1 MNFLNWYRLFIVFM
15 CILIGS
21 SVFFAAAEITLIITL
36 LAMIMFVT
44 LSAKLSRQNIESSIV
59 IDNTAE
65 VQSDI
70 NRYIN
75 NISIPIIMLDDQ
87 LRVIHY
93 NHNALS
99 LFSNLENNESNLSLI
114 RATLNHNVVE
124 IAREAASSIREL
136 TLNNGV
142 TVEMTAGKMYID
154 SFAMYCTVLSF
165 QEITLLRKA
174 QQARSDLVANA
185 SHELRTPVAAAKAIA
200 ETLEEGVDDELMR
213 QDFQSRLVDEI
224 TRLESIIEGLLRL
237 ARLEAGTETM
247 NVELLSPKELF
258 EIAIERFNPLLK
270 PLQKISLD
278 SMAISKIYGDKEQ
291 ILEVITNLLDNALRV
306 TPENGKITLT
316 TIDGNNEVR
325 FGISDQGP
333 GIALVDHERIFERFY
348 SGDLSRTNAS
358 NSGLGLAIARNIL
371 NLLDGRIWVENNSG
385 QGTMMCFTLPTT
397 EKK

>member
-1 MNFLNWYRLFIVFM
+1 
-15 CILIGS
+15 
-21 SVFFAAAEITLIITL
+21 
-36 LAMIMFVT
+36 MIMFVT

-99 LFSNLENNESNLSLI
+99 LFSNLENNESHLSLI

-316 TIDGNNEVR
+316 TIDGNNEV
-325 FGISDQGP
+325 S
-333 GIALVDHERIFERFY
+333 A
-348 SGDLSRTNAS
+348 
-358 NSGLGLAIARNIL
+358 ARNR
-371 NLLDGRIWVENNSG
+371 NPRSNE
-385 QGTMMCFTLPTT
+385 
-397 EKK
+397 

>member
-1 MNFLNWYRLFIVFM
+1 
-15 CILIGS
+15 
-21 SVFFAAAEITLIITL
+21 
-36 LAMIMFVT
+36 MIMFVT
-44 LSAKLSRQNIESSIV
+44 LAAKLSRQSIESSIV

-99 LFSNLENNESNLSLI
+99 LFSNLENNESHLSLI

-174 QQARSDLVANA
+174 QQARSDFCLLYT
-185 SHELRTPVAAAKAIA
+185 SDAA
-200 ETLEEGVDDELMR
+200 DE
-213 QDFQSRLVDEI
+213 
-224 TRLESIIEGLLRL
+224 
-237 ARLEAGTETM
+237 
-247 NVELLSPKELF
+247 
-258 EIAIERFNPLLK
+258 
-270 PLQKISLD
+270 
-278 SMAISKIYGDKEQ
+278 
-291 ILEVITNLLDNALRV
+291 
-306 TPENGKITLT
+306 
-316 TIDGNNEVR
+316 
-325 FGISDQGP
+325 
-333 GIALVDHERIFERFY
+333 
-348 SGDLSRTNAS
+348 
-358 NSGLGLAIARNIL
+358 
-371 NLLDGRIWVENNSG
+371 
-385 QGTMMCFTLPTT
+385 
-397 EKK
+397 

>member
-1 MNFLNWYRLFIVFM
+1 M
-15 CILIGS
+15 CILIGI
-21 SVFFAAAEITLIITL
+21 SVFFAAAEITLIPTL
-36 LAMIMFVT
+36 LAMVMLIT

-99 LFSNLENNESNLSLI
+99 LFSNLENNEPHLSLI

-142 TVEMTAGKMYID
+142 IVEMTAGKMYID

-165 QEITLLRKA
+165 QDITLLRKA

-185 SHELRTPVAAAKAIA
+185 SH
-200 ETLEEGVDDELMR
+200 
-213 QDFQSRLVDEI
+213 
-224 TRLESIIEGLLRL
+224 
-237 ARLEAGTETM
+237 
-247 NVELLSPKELF
+247 
-258 EIAIERFNPLLK
+258 
-270 PLQKISLD
+270 
-278 SMAISKIYGDKEQ
+278 
-291 ILEVITNLLDNALRV
+291 
-306 TPENGKITLT
+306 
-316 TIDGNNEVR
+316 
-325 FGISDQGP
+325 
-333 GIALVDHERIFERFY
+333 
-348 SGDLSRTNAS
+348 
-358 NSGLGLAIARNIL
+358 
-371 NLLDGRIWVENNSG
+371 
-385 QGTMMCFTLPTT
+385 
-397 EKK
+397 

>member
-1 MNFLNWYRLFIVFM
+1 
-15 CILIGS
+15 
-21 SVFFAAAEITLIITL
+21 
-36 LAMIMFVT
+36 MIMFVT

-224 TRLESIIEGLLRL
+224 TLLESIIEGLWKNCL
-237 ARLEAGTETM
+237 
-247 NVELLSPKELF
+247 KE
-258 EIAIERFNPLLK
+258 
-270 PLQKISLD
+270 
-278 SMAISKIYGDKEQ
+278 
-291 ILEVITNLLDNALRV
+291 
-306 TPENGKITLT
+306 
-316 TIDGNNEVR
+316 
-325 FGISDQGP
+325 
-333 GIALVDHERIFERFY
+333 
-348 SGDLSRTNAS
+348 
-358 NSGLGLAIARNIL
+358 
-371 NLLDGRIWVENNSG
+371 
-385 QGTMMCFTLPTT
+385 
-397 EKK
+397 